1 MWNLHRRYGAA
12 RLPWMLTD
20 WAVKDIVGWNEDLLT
35 REANW
40 RQTYEPAFVLTP
52 RLPAGSGV
60 AEGAAARS
68 DSSTNKE
75 EV

>member
-1 MWNLHRRYGAA
+1 
-12 RLPWMLTD
+12 MLTD
-20 WAVKDIVGWNEDLLT
+20 WEVKDIVGWNEDLLT

-40 RQTYEPAFVLTP
+40 RQTYEPVFVLAP
-52 RLPAGSGV
+52 QLPAGSDETG
-60 AEGAAARS
+60 GASTRS